1 MSNEFSIDR
10 NHGSHSTGSTQDAHT
25 GAADPGATEWNLN
38 DSATGTAHEADWDTP
53 RAASEAPQPQ
63 AAEPA
68 TGNMASFRDMM
79 EDDEE
84 ERSSLPGIDIRR
96 LLLGCWRRRIMVGSI
111 AFAFILVFGV
121 VAFTTIENEWTAV
134 ATLIKRDTGDEFAIG
149 GGKAFK
155 PQQYNLKTLLD
166 TLKLPSSLDK
176 VIERAELD
184 MKRTALSSVIDVKLG
199 NESEIMHLIVGWDD
213 PQTAAIIANH
223 LADVFLERSSIMRQ
237 ADAEESYLYFNE
249 RLEEARTERRLIDA
263 DMLAFQQ
270 KNQLSD
276 FDAETEAR
284 LGELARLEGEYQSQL
299 AEIGALIF
307 SIARLEG
314 EMAEQ
319 PDMIIKSTI
328 YRSPLKQRMADYEWE
343 LQEAR
348 SRYTADNP
356 KVSKLQKKVDVLTTM
371 ISNSND
377 ESVPENTYAPN
388 GHRLNLDMRLH
399 ELRDNLKVAEG
410 RSEAMQTTI
419 TSLQEKLAFLS
430 SKEKEFVRL
439 TLRQEASESLEFSLS
454 HRVDEARLQMLR
466 SEPAFDVLERAT
478 PPEERQP
485 SGRKLLVVGGTVVGT
500 GLGLLVAL
508 LLEFFDPRVRTR
520 RDGSD
525 LSAAEVC
532 GEWARLPASAQQHVT
547 PDPATSPATMT
558 FRHFINNLE
567 AQHGAEQLQ
576 SIAVVSAERGAGRSL
591 VAANLARSL
600 AMKERPTLLVDSDTG
615 TDAGRRPHE
624 YCAATGSEQGLLQT
638 LDGSM
643 TLQAALMKTDLEKL
657 HCLGPGRA
665 TSKQPLSLVLGGK
678 RMLKLIAGLRRFRGR
693 VIYDLPALQGHETAL
708 EAAAAIGN
716 VVLVLRSGWSR
727 RAETR
732 QLVELLQ
739 RRHINILGT
748 WVIDVPDHYQ
758 ENNQPAPHNAASG
771 NTTYEDK
778 YNVQQDA
785 LQNA

>member
-1 MSNEFSIDR
+1 MSDAFSIDR
-10 NHGSHSTGSTQDAHT
+10 KRSKRAPV
-25 GAADPGATEWNLN
+25 AAGTDPGATEWDLN
-38 DSATGTAHEADWDTP
+38 KAAPEAAIGWD
-53 RAASEAPQPQ
+53 ASHDARETPQPQ
-63 AAEPA
+63 ATEPA
-68 TGNMASFRDMM
+68 AATLAPFRDLMD
-79 EDDEE
+79 DDEE

-96 LLLGCWRRRIMVGSI
+96 LLLGCWRRRIMVGAI
-111 AFAFILVFGV
+111 ACAFILVFGV

-184 MKRTALSSVIDVKLG
+184 MKRTELSGVIDVKLG
-199 NESEIMHLIVGWDD
+199 NESEIMHLIVNWQD
-213 PQTAAIIANH
+213 PQTAAVIANH
-223 LADVFLERSSIMRQ
+223 LADVFLERSSTMRQ
-237 ADAEESYLYFNE
+237 VDAEETYLYFNE
-249 RLEEARTERRLIDA
+249 RLEETRAERREIDA
-263 DMLAFQQ
+263 EMLAFQQ
-270 KNQLSD
+270 ENKLSD

-299 AEIGALIF
+299 AEIGALQF
-307 SIARLEG
+307 SIERLDAEIT
-314 EMAEQ
+314 EQ

-328 YRSPLKQRMADYEWE
+328 YRSPLKQRLADYEWE
-343 LQEAR
+343 LQESR
-348 SRYTADNP
+348 SRYTSDNP
-356 KVSKLQKKVDVLTTM
+356 KVAKLQKKVDVLTRM
-371 ISNSND
+371 ISDSND
-377 ESVPENTYAPN
+377 ESVPENTYSPN

-399 ELRDNLKVAEG
+399 ELRDNLKVTEG
-410 RSEAMQTTI
+410 RSEAMRTTI
-419 TSLQEKLAFLS
+419 EKLQQKLAFLS

-439 TLRQEASESLEFSLS
+439 KLRQEASESLEFSLT

-466 SEPAFDVLERAT
+466 SEAAFDILERAT

-485 SGRKLLVVGGTVVGT
+485 SGRKLLVAGGAVVGV
-500 GLGLLVAL
+500 GLGLLAAL

-525 LSAAEVC
+525 LSGAVVC
-532 GEWARLPASAQQHVT
+532 SEWARLPASGQQSVT

-567 AQHGAEQLQ
+567 AQHGAEQLH
-576 SIAVVSAERGAGRSL
+576 SIAVVSTERGAGRSL
-591 VAANLARSL
+591 IAANLARTL
-600 AMKERPTLLVDSDTG
+600 AMKERPTLLVDADPG

-624 YCAATGSEQGLLQT
+624 SCAASGSEQGLLQT
-638 LDGSM
+638 LDGST

-657 HCLGPGRA
+657 HCLGPGHA
-665 TSKQPLSLVLGGK
+665 VSKQPASLVLGGK
-678 RMLKLIAGLRRFRGR
+678 RMMKFISALRRFRGR

-727 RAETR
+727 RADTR
-732 QLVELLQ
+732 QLVALLQ
-739 RRHINILGT
+739 QRHINILGT
-748 WVIDVPDHYQ
+748 LVIDMPEHYL
-758 ENNQPAPHNAASG
+758 EYNRPAAQHAGAG
-771 NTTYEDK
+771 NTTYEDNQNA
-778 YNVQQDA
+778 YPDA

>member
-1 MSNEFSIDR
+1 MSDAFSIDR
-10 NHGSHSTGSTQDAHT
+10 KRGKRAPDAAGT
-25 GAADPGATEWNLN
+25 DPGATEWDLN
-38 DSATGTAHEADWDTP
+38 KAAPEAAIDWDASPDANETP
-53 RAASEAPQPQ
+53 EPQ
-63 AAEPA
+63 ATEPA
-68 TGNMASFRDMM
+68 AATLAPFRDLMD
-79 EDDEE
+79 DDEE
-84 ERSSLPGIDIRR
+84 DERSSLPGIDIRR
-96 LLLGCWRRRIMVGSI
+96 LLLGCWRRRIMVAAI
-111 AFAFILVFGV
+111 AFSFILVFGV
-121 VAFTTIENEWTAV
+121 IAFTSIENEWTAV

-184 MKRTALSSVIDVKLG
+184 MKRTELSGVIDVKLG
-199 NESEIMHLIVGWDD
+199 NESEIMHLIVNWQD
-213 PQTAAIIANH
+213 PQTASVIANH
-223 LADVFLERSSIMRQ
+223 LADVFLERSSTMRQ
-237 ADAEESYLYFNE
+237 VDAEETYLYFNE
-249 RLEEARTERRLIDA
+249 RLEETRAERREIDA
-263 DMLAFQQ
+263 EMLAFQQ
-270 KNQLSD
+270 ENQLSD

-299 AEIGALIF
+299 ADIGALQF
-307 SIARLEG
+307 SIERLDAEIT
-314 EMAEQ
+314 EQ

-328 YRSPLKQRMADYEWE
+328 YRSPLKQRLADYEWE

-348 SRYTADNP
+348 SRYTSDNP
-356 KVSKLQKKVDVLTTM
+356 KVAKLQKKVDVLTRM
-371 ISNSND
+371 ITNSND

-388 GHRLNLDMRLH
+388 GHRLDLNMRLH

-410 RSEAMQTTI
+410 RSDAMQMTI
-419 TSLQEKLAFLS
+419 TSLQQKLSFLS

-439 TLRQEASESLEFSLS
+439 KLRQEASESLELSLS
-454 HRVDEARLQMLR
+454 HRVDEAQLQMLR

-485 SGRKLLVVGGTVVGT
+485 SGRKLLVAGGAVVGV
-500 GLGLLVAL
+500 GLGLLAAL

-525 LSAAEVC
+525 LSGAEAC
-532 GEWARLPASAQQHVT
+532 SEWTRLPASGQQYVT

-567 AQHGAEQLQ
+567 AQHGAEQLH
-576 SIAVVSAERGAGRSL
+576 SIAVVSTERGAGRSL
-591 VAANLARSL
+591 IAANLARTL
-600 AMKERPTLLVDSDTG
+600 AMKERPTLLVDADFA

-624 YCAATGSEQGLLQT
+624 SCAASGSEQGLLQT
-638 LDGSM
+638 LDGST

-657 HCLGPGRA
+657 HCLGPGHA
-665 TSKQPLSLVLGGK
+665 VSKQPASLVLGGK
-678 RMLKLIAGLRRFRGR
+678 RMMKFISALRRFRGR

-727 RAETR
+727 RADTR
-732 QLVELLQ
+732 QLVALLQ
-739 RRHINILGT
+739 QRHINILGT
-748 WVIDVPDHYQ
+748 LVIDVPEHYL
-758 ENNQPAPHNAASG
+758 EHNRPAAQHAGAG
-771 NTTYEDK
+771 NTTYEDNRNA
-778 YNVQQDA
+778 YPDA

>member
-1 MSNEFSIDR
+1 MSDAFSIGHNR
-10 NHGSHSTGSTQDAHT
+10 GKRAPDAGKDT
-25 GAADPGATEWNLN
+25 RAPGTDPGANEWDLN
-38 DSATGTAHEADWDTP
+38 EAAPGDAVGWDAP
-53 RAASEAPQPQ
+53 PDASETPEPQ
-63 AAEPA
+63 ATEPA
-68 TGNMASFRDMM
+68 AATLASFRDLM
-79 EDDEE
+79 DDEEE

-96 LLLGCWRRRIMVGSI
+96 LLLGCWRRRIMVGAI
-111 AFAFILVFGV
+111 ACTFILVFGV
-121 VAFTTIENEWTAV
+121 VAFTTIENQWTAV

-149 GGKAFK
+149 DGKAFK
-155 PQQYNLKTLLD
+155 AQQYNLKTLLD

-184 MKRTALSSVIDVKLG
+184 MKRTELSAVIDVQLG
-199 NESEIMHLIVGWDD
+199 NESEIMHLIVNWEN
-213 PQTAAIIANH
+213 PQTASVIANH
-223 LADVFLERSSIMRQ
+223 LADVFLERSSTMRQ
-237 ADAEESYLYFNE
+237 ADAEETYLYFSE
-249 RLEEARTERRLIDA
+249 RLEETRAGRRLIDA

-270 KNQLSD
+270 ENNLSD

-299 AEIGALIF
+299 AEIGALQF
-307 SIARLEG
+307 SIQRLE
-314 EMAEQ
+314 EEIAEQ

-328 YRSPLKQRMADYEWE
+328 YRSPLKQRLADYEWE

-348 SRYTADNP
+348 SRYTSDNP
-356 KVSKLQKKVDVLTTM
+356 KVAKLQKKVDVLTRM
-371 ISNSND
+371 ITESND

-399 ELRDNLKVAEG
+399 ELRDTLKVTEG
-410 RSEAMQTTI
+410 RGAAMQTTI
-419 TSLQEKLAFLS
+419 YSLQQKLSFLS

-439 TLRQEASESLEFSLS
+439 KLRQEASESLEFSLS

-485 SGRKLLVVGGTVVGT
+485 SGRKLLVAGGTVVGT

-525 LSAAEVC
+525 LSGSEVC
-532 GEWARLPASAQQHVT
+532 GEWARLPAAGQQHVT
-547 PDPATSPATMT
+547 PDPVAAPAIMT
-558 FRHFINNLE
+558 FRHFVNNIE
-567 AQHGAEQLQ
+567 ALHGEEQLH

-591 VAANLARSL
+591 VAASLARSL
-600 AMKERPTLLVDSDTG
+600 AMKERTTLLVDADPG

-624 YCAATGSEQGLLQT
+624 SCAATGSEDGLLQI
-638 LDGSM
+638 LDGSN
-643 TLQAALMKTDLEKL
+643 TLQATLMKTDLDKL
-657 HCLGPGRA
+657 HCLGPGRPV
-665 TSKQPLSLVLGGK
+665 SMQPPALVLGGK
-678 RMLKLIAGLRRFRGR
+678 RMAKFINNLRRFRGR
-693 VIYDLPALQGHETAL
+693 VVYDLPALQDHETAL

-716 VVLVLRSGWSR
+716 VVLVLRSGWSN
-727 RAETR
+727 RADTQ

-739 RRHINILGT
+739 KRHINILGT
-748 WVIDVPDHYQ
+748 LVVDVPDHYI
-758 ENNQPAPHNAASG
+758 EHTRPAPRSG
-771 NTTYEDK
+771 GTLRTLYED
-778 YNVQQDA
+778 NHHAHPDA

>member
-199 NESEIMHLIVGWDD
+199 NESEIMHLIVSWDD

-263 DMLAFQQ
+263 DMLAFQH

-284 LGELARLEGEYQSQL
+284 LGELARLEGEYQ
-299 AEIGALIF
+299 
-307 SIARLEG
+307 
-314 EMAEQ
+314 
-319 PDMIIKSTI
+319 
-328 YRSPLKQRMADYEWE
+328 
-343 LQEAR
+343 
-348 SRYTADNP
+348 
-356 KVSKLQKKVDVLTTM
+356 
-371 ISNSND
+371 
-377 ESVPENTYAPN
+377 
-388 GHRLNLDMRLH
+388 
-399 ELRDNLKVAEG
+399 
-410 RSEAMQTTI
+410 
-419 TSLQEKLAFLS
+419 
-430 SKEKEFVRL
+430 
-439 TLRQEASESLEFSLS
+439 
-454 HRVDEARLQMLR
+454 
-466 SEPAFDVLERAT
+466 
-478 PPEERQP
+478 
-485 SGRKLLVVGGTVVGT
+485 
-500 GLGLLVAL
+500 
-508 LLEFFDPRVRTR
+508 
-520 RDGSD
+520 
-525 LSAAEVC
+525 
-532 GEWARLPASAQQHVT
+532 
-547 PDPATSPATMT
+547 
-558 FRHFINNLE
+558 
-567 AQHGAEQLQ
+567 
-576 SIAVVSAERGAGRSL
+576 
-591 VAANLARSL
+591 
-600 AMKERPTLLVDSDTG
+600 
-615 TDAGRRPHE
+615 
-624 YCAATGSEQGLLQT
+624 
-638 LDGSM
+638 
-643 TLQAALMKTDLEKL
+643 
-657 HCLGPGRA
+657 
-665 TSKQPLSLVLGGK
+665 
-678 RMLKLIAGLRRFRGR
+678 
-693 VIYDLPALQGHETAL
+693 
-708 EAAAAIGN
+708 
-716 VVLVLRSGWSR
+716 
-727 RAETR
+727 
-732 QLVELLQ
+732 
-739 RRHINILGT
+739 
-748 WVIDVPDHYQ
+748 
-758 ENNQPAPHNAASG
+758 
-771 NTTYEDK
+771 
-778 YNVQQDA
+778 
-785 LQNA
+785 